1 MDAGF
6 GDDMP
11 FNYFTYG
18 AACSEV
24 ELDTLTG
31 DFQALRTHICMDVGS
46 SVNPAIDIGQV
57 EGGFVQV
64 QFSSHKGAR
73 VVCMHDY
80 ASHCAVPILILL
92 MADAPQHHEDA
103 GLHSSCPVQSC
114 CSYLATWH
122 TPIAYVSTGQLLYEH
137 AVLPDHLCFA
147 STTSGAHGKR
157 GFDARSSNFD

>member
-1 MDAGF
+1 MLLLLDSMLACMLLLAYVSCQRCAQLVSWFGRLSAGF

-31 DFQALRTHICMDVGS
+31 DFQALRTHIVMDVGS

-64 QFSSHKGAR
+64 WSS
-73 VVCMHDY
+73 
-80 ASHCAVPILILL
+80 
-92 MADAPQHHEDA
+92 
-103 GLHSSCPVQSC
+103 SSLS
-114 CSYLATWH
+114 LR
-122 TPIAYVSTGQLLYEH
+122 H
-137 AVLPDHLCFA
+137 AL
-147 STTSGAHGKR
+147 
-157 GFDARSSNFD
+157 

>member
-1 MDAGF
+1 MPICKQAFGACIRKCLRLACAFDVSADSHARWSAGF

-31 DFQALRTHICMDVGS
+31 DFQSLRTHIVMDVGS

-64 QFSSHKGAR
+64 
-73 VVCMHDY
+73 
-80 ASHCAVPILILL
+80 
-92 MADAPQHHEDA
+92 
-103 GLHSSCPVQSC
+103 CPPYS
-114 CSYLATWH
+114 
-122 TPIAYVSTGQLLYEH
+122 I
-137 AVLPDHLCFA
+137 
-147 STTSGAHGKR
+147 
-157 GFDARSSNFD
+157 FDTL

>member
-1 MDAGF
+1 MHCTELHCTELPAGF

-57 EGGFVQV
+57 EGGFIQV
-64 QFSSHKGAR
+64 RSPLLFSHPVPSCHPPFWP
-73 VVCMHDY
+73 CMPLTHADY
-80 ASHCAVPILILL
+80 AVHV
-92 MADAPQHHEDA
+92 
-103 GLHSSCPVQSC
+103 
-114 CSYLATWH
+114 
-122 TPIAYVSTGQLLYEH
+122 
-137 AVLPDHLCFA
+137 
-147 STTSGAHGKR
+147 
-157 GFDARSSNFD
+157 

>member
-1 MDAGF
+1 MHLMMSEIGLPFRCFTCGAAASHTRWSAGF

-31 DFQALRTHICMDVGS
+31 DFQSLRTHIVMDVGS

-64 QFSSHKGAR
+64 CSPFSVPHNL
-73 VVCMHDY
+73 VHDIVTHDLVKPVQDTVKLM
-80 ASHCAVPILILL
+80 ACLLQMMLCCWFLPAVPQGIVNAADTCL
-92 MADAPQHHEDA
+92 M
-103 GLHSSCPVQSC
+103 
-114 CSYLATWH
+114 LA
-122 TPIAYVSTGQLLYEH
+122 AL
-137 AVLPDHLCFA
+137 
-147 STTSGAHGKR
+147 
-157 GFDARSSNFD
+157 